1 MKRALII
8 TAVIVGIFLA
18 LQVKSFQKVEFLLQ
32 RSGPESVF
40 EELRVFQIA
49 NQQLR
54 TQLEESAKNLEDI
67 QSKITSQ
74 AVEAELLR
82 LQLLSG
88 EQEVSGQGIE
98 IILNTSV
105 PAYRIADLITHLV
118 AAGAE
123 AIAINDIRFTPQTAG
138 LRDVGGGLLM
148 RRYFLK
154 APFRI
159 SVIGPKQELKLSISQ
174 SGGFLDRLQNSYS
187 GLRITMTEREK
198 IIIPELPE

>member
-1 MKRALII
+1 MKKVFII

-18 LQVKSFQKVEFLLQ
+18 LQVRSFQKVEFLLQ

-54 TQLEESAKNLEDI
+54 TQLEESEKNFEDI

-82 LQLLSG
+82 LQLIAG
-88 EQEVSGQGIE
+88 EHEVSGQGIE
-98 IILNTSV
+98 IIFNISV
-105 PAYRIADLITHLV
+105 PAYRIADLITQLV
-118 AAGAE
+118 TAGAE
-123 AIAINDIRFTPQTAG
+123 AIAINDIRLTPQTAG

-148 RRYFLK
+148 RRHFLR

-187 GLRITMTEREK
+187 GLRITLSEREK
-198 IIIPELPE
+198 IVISKLPE

>member
-8 TAVIVGIFLA
+8 TAVVVGIFLA
-18 LQVKSFQKVEFLLQ
+18 LQVKSFQRVEFLLQ
-32 RSGPESVF
+32 RSGQESVF

-54 TQLEESAKNLEDI
+54 TQFEENAKNLEDI

-98 IILNTSV
+98 IILNTAV
-105 PAYRIADLITHLV
+105 PAYRIADLMTQLV

-123 AIAINDIRFTPQTAG
+123 AIAINDIRLTPQTAG

-187 GLRITMTEREK
+187 GLHIALTEREK
-198 IIIPELPE
+198 IVIPQLPE